1 MIDVVKAKPILHIVG
16 GTELLFHPY
25 VCWSRVA
32 MFAGFDLALPK
43 VHVLASIAQHLL
55 SVLGG
60 NLAMCHFEARH
71 PISNT
76 NVV

>member
-25 VCWSRVA
+25 VSWSRVA
-32 MFAGFDLALPK
+32 MFAGSNLPLHK
-43 VHVLASIAQHLL
+43 VHVLAFVAQHLL
-55 SVLGG
+55 LELGG
-60 NLAMCHFEARH
+60 NIASCHFEARH
-71 PISNT
+71 SISNT